1 MRIHDISVPI
11 RPGMIVYPGD
21 PEVTIELWESIA
33 KGETANVSRMDFGLH
48 SGTHVDAPVHFLP
61 GESGVDAIPLD
72 ALLGPVE
79 VVDATAA
86 EQLDEPALRAALP
99 ERADRVILKTRN
111 SALWNEARFSDAM
124 LRLDAGAAR
133 VVVARG
139 IRTIGI
145 DYLSIGD
152 TEAHRILLRAGVV
165 PLEGLDLRAV
175 EPGSYELVALPLK
188 VAGADGAP
196 VRAVL
201 VER

>member
-21 PEVTIELWESIA
+21 PEVRIELWESIA
-33 KGETANVSRMDFGLH
+33 KGETANVSRVDFGLH
-48 SGTHVDAPVHFLP
+48 TGSHVDAPIHFLQ
-61 GESGVDAIPLD
+61 GESGVDGIPLE

-86 EQLDEPALRAALP
+86 TELDEPALRAVLP
-99 ERADRVILKTRN
+99 ERAERVILKTRN
-111 SALWNEARFSDAM
+111 SALWNEEGFSEAM

-152 TEAHRILLRAGVV
+152 SEAHRILLRAGVV

-175 EPGSYELVALPLK
+175 DPGSYELVALPIK

>member
-11 RPGMIVYPGD
+11 RPGMVVYPGD
-21 PEVTIELWESIA
+21 PDVHVELWESIG
-33 KGETANVSRMDFGLH
+33 KGETANVSRIDFGLH
-48 SGTHVDAPVHFLP
+48 TGSHVDAPVHFLE

-72 ALLGPVE
+72 ALLGLVE

-86 EQLDEPALRAALP
+86 EQLDERALRAALP
-99 ERADRVILKTRN
+99 ERAERVILKTRN
-111 SALWNEARFSDAM
+111 SALWDQDGFSDAL
-124 LRLDAGAAR
+124 LRLDAGAAH

-152 TEAHRILLRAGVV
+152 AEAHRILLRAGVV

-175 EPGSYELVALPLK
+175 EPGTYELVALPLK

-201 VER
+201 LER

>member
-111 SALWNEARFSDAM
+111 SALWNHDGFSDAM

>member
-86 EQLDEPALRAALP
+86 ERLDEPALRAALP

-111 SALWNEARFSDAM
+111 SALWNEDGFSDAM

>member
-11 RPGMIVYPGD
+11 RPGMVTYPGD
-21 PEVTIELWESIA
+21 PEVHMELWESIA
-33 KGETANVSRMDFGLH
+33 KGETANVTRIDFGLH
-48 SGTHVDAPVHFLP
+48 TGSHVDAPVHFLP
-61 GESGVDAIPLD
+61 GESGVDAIPLE
-72 ALLGPVE
+72 ALVGPVE

-86 EQLDEPALRAALP
+86 EQLDEPALRSVLP
-99 ERADRVILKTRN
+99 ERAERVILRTRN
-111 SALWNEARFSDAM
+111 SALWNEDGFQESM

-152 TEAHRILLRAGVV
+152 SEAHRILLRAGVV

-188 VAGADGAP
+188 VVGADGAP

-201 VER
+201 LET

>member
-21 PEVTIELWESIA
+21 PEVQIELWESIA

-48 SGTHVDAPVHFLP
+48 TGTHVDAPVHFLQV
-61 GESGVDAIPLD
+61 ESGVDGIPLE

-86 EQLDEPALRAALP
+86 TELDEPALRAVLP
-99 ERADRVILKTRN
+99 ERAERVILKTRN
-111 SALWNEARFSDAM
+111 SALWNEEGFSEAM

-152 TEAHRILLRAGVV
+152 SEAHRILLRAGVV

-175 EPGSYELVALPLK
+175 DPGSYELVALPIK

>member
-21 PEVTIELWESIA
+21 PEVQIELWESIA

-48 SGTHVDAPVHFLP
+48 TGTHVDAPVHFLQ
-61 GESGVDAIPLD
+61 GESGVDGIPLE

-86 EQLDEPALRAALP
+86 TELDEPALRAVLP
-99 ERADRVILKTRN
+99 ERAERVILKTRN
-111 SALWNEARFSDAM
+111 SALWNEEGFSEAM

-152 TEAHRILLRAGVV
+152 SEAHRILLRAGVV

-175 EPGSYELVALPLK
+175 DPGSYELVALPIK

>member
-11 RPGMIVYPGD
+11 RPGMVIYPGD
-21 PEVTIELWESIA
+21 PPVSIELWESIA
-33 KGETANVSRMDFGLH
+33 KGETANVSRIDFGLH

-61 GESGVDAIPLD
+61 GESGVDAIPLE

-86 EQLDEPALRAALP
+86 ERLDEPALRAALP

-111 SALWNEARFSDAM
+111 SALWNEDGFQEAM

-188 VAGADGAP
+188 VAGADGSP
-196 VRAVL
+196 VRAIL

>member
-111 SALWNEARFSDAM
+111 SALWNEHGFSDAM

-175 EPGSYELVALPLK
+175 EPGSYELIALPLK